1 MRLLLSEELWFLFI
15 FIAINTSGLLSSQLC
30 GCCSF
35 RALLSVD
42 IANVLVSN
50 IRRVRSL
57 FLCSCNSADQTIVYA
72 EKAEAE
78 ASKDALMFNC
88 AQR

>member
-1 MRLLLSEELWFLFI
+1 M
-15 FIAINTSGLLSSQLC
+15 FIAINTSGLLSSQRC

-35 RALLSVD
+35 RASLSVD

-57 FLCSCNSADQTIVYA
+57 FLCCCDSTDQPIVYA

-78 ASKDALMFNC
+78 KSKDALVFNC